1 MKVLHLNTSYG
12 GTGSGKGVAWLHQA
26 MKEAGVESN
35 VLVSGQK
42 ATDQT
47 LLIPQSNLS
56 KKFTRLLYKLD
67 KFPLKLYRNK
77 VSHTSFSP
85 AWISR
90 NIQHEIDRINPDL
103 INLHWVCGG
112 FVKPEQIATWNKPLV
127 WTLRDMWAFT
137 GGCHYDR
144 NCNKYQS
151 SCGACPILG
160 SQNDN
165 DISKQLWQRK
175 AKSWQGINLTLI
187 VISNWL
193 ADCAR
198 KSSLFK
204 DSRIEVVHNALDAS
218 KFKPMPKN
226 QVRELLGLDL
236 THNLVLF
243 GALNATGD
251 PRKGFQYIT
260 PALQDLAKSSL
271 AGNTELVV
279 FGSSE
284 PENAPDIGM
293 KVTYLGRVNDETK
306 LAQIYAAADVTLV
319 PSVQEAFG
327 KVAIESLACGTP
339 VVSFDSTGLTDIIEH
354 QKNGYRATCFS
365 SEDLAKGI
373 LWVLEDE
380 ERWQTLSHRARQK
393 VEEEFTLPIQAAA
406 YIKIYEDILQNLT

>member
-1 MKVLHLNTSYG
+1 
-12 GTGSGKGVAWLHQA
+12 LHQA
-26 MKEAGVESN
+26 LKEAGIDSN
-35 VLVSGQK
+35 VLASGQNPANESILK
-42 ATDQT
+42 SQ
-47 LLIPQSNLS
+47 NKLS
-56 KKFTRLLYKLD
+56 YKWGRLLYKLD
-67 KFPLKLYRNK
+67 KFPLNFYLHK
-77 VSHTSFSP
+77 VSHPSFSP

-90 NIQHEIDRINPDL
+90 NIHIQDEIDRINPDL

-144 NCNKYQS
+144 NCNKYQM

-175 AKSWQGINLTLI
+175 AKSWQDLNLTLI

-204 DSRIEVVHNALDAS
+204 DYRIEVVHNAVDAS
-218 KFKPMPKN
+218 KFKPLPKN

-236 THNLVLF
+236 THKIVLF

-260 PALQDLAKSSL
+260 PALQELAKSSL
-271 AGNTELVV
+271 SGNTELVV
-279 FGSSE
+279 FGSSQ
-284 PENAPDIGM
+284 PENAPDLGM
-293 KVTYLGRVNDETK
+293 KATYLGRVNDETK
-306 LAQIYAAADVTLV
+306 LAQMYAAADVTLV

-354 QKNGYRATCFS
+354 QKNGYRAPCFS

-393 VEEEFTLPIQAAA
+393 VEEEFTFPIQAAA
-406 YIKIYEDILQNLT
+406 YIKIYEDILQKLT